1 MHSLDETYS
10 SDDEE
15 DLDPG
20 YVPTTRDMFGSEW
33 CQYKS
38 TTGKT
43 DEWWERVCVG
53 DKTLQC
59 QLDTGAYASVI
70 NVTQHQQLATKAP
83 IKPTSRSLVSYCQH
97 RVTPIGYVII
107 LVRYKD
113 IEANLKFYVIDSK

>member
-15 DLDPG
+15 DLDQ
-20 YVPTTRDMFGSEW
+20 DMYLLHVTCLEVNGANN
-33 CQYKS
+33 KS

-70 NVTQHQQLATKAP
+70 NVTS
-83 IKPTSRSLVSYCQH
+83 TS
-97 RVTPIGYVII
+97 
-107 LVRYKD
+107 
-113 IEANLKFYVIDSK
+113 N